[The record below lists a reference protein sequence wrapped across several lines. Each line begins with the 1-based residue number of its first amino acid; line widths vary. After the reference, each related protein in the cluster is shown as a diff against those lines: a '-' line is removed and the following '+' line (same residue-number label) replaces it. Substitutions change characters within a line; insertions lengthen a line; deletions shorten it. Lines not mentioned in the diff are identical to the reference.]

1 MRNQGGNAGRQGLMT
16 TQTRR
21 IDELATSK
29 AIPQGFLED
38 RRSVYW
44 DRNIPKFTPEITKFG
59 EISVIVSIWLC
70 VHVSVLFISHVH
82 SCE

>member
-38 RRSVYW
+38 RFA
-44 DRNIPKFTPEITKFG
+44 ILAGHAETPDD
-59 EISVIVSIWLC
+59 
-70 VHVSVLFISHVH
+70 SH
-82 SCE
+82 ETD